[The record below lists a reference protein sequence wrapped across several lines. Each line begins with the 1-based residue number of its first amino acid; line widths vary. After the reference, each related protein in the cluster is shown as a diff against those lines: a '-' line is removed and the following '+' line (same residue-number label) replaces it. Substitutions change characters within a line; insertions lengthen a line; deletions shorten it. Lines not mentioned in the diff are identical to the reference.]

1 MLSRKLALPA
11 MATVALFGLGIAGSA
26 ASSPQAWEEFRRD
39 VESACRAASETHLG
53 AAQIV
58 VDPFGS
64 QSYGLALLTGPSVED
79 GSPQSLICVYD
90 KASRTVEVGGVLALE
105 RTLPPPPA
113 PETAAGVIAS
123 APTPTERLLSPE
135 PLAPAGQ
142 IGAPT
147 ARDEEPESEGG
158 GGAAASGPCDGACPP
173 ALDRLTPD
181 DRAELFALPA
191 QIERTVAAGE
201 GTPLSDSAAAARA
214 AALAAAR
221 PGQADAAGLQ
231 PFGSDLAGGASC
243 TLYYFGFEGE
253 AARTVGTHQCR
264 VSEAPDG
271 RLRVEKTSGE
281 RLRADLEPLR
291 TGVAAFLGRSF
302 EEGAERQT
310 YDPDVPQDDP
320 ASDLGNTV
328 GLAVRTQEGVYLMS
342 SQRRRF
348 DPSDNFF
355 WVLAIERS

>member
-11 MATVALFGLGIAGSA
+11 MATAALFGLGIDGSA

-53 AAQIV
+53 DAQIV

-64 QSYGLALLTGPSVED
+64 QSYGLALLTGPSLED

-105 RTLPPPPA
+105 RTLPPPSV
-113 PETAAGVIAS
+113 PETAPGVTAS
-123 APTPTERLLSPE
+123 SPTPTGRLLSPE
-135 PLAPAGQ
+135 PLAPAGE
-142 IGAPT
+142 IGAPA
-147 ARDEEPESEGG
+147 ARTEGPARES
-158 GGAAASGPCDGACPP
+158 GAAASVPCDGVCPP

-221 PGQADAAGLQ
+221 SGQADAAGLQ
-231 PFGSDLAGGASC
+231 PFGPELVGGASC

-302 EEGAERQT
+302 EEGAERQA